1 MVVPSLSSIRFRGSL
16 ASDMEPKVPGTLIAA
31 VGDNCIDRYLPP
43 VDDCLVG
50 GNAVNVAVHL
60 ARLGRPVAYFGAVGD
75 DSAGEAVCRAL
86 RANAVNV
93 EGLRRMSGQ
102 ATARTDIE
110 TLADGDRRFVFESFG
125 ACAAYRPG
133 LLDIAR
139 LTEMRH
145 VHIGWLRG
153 AMELRQALRSSGV
166 PVSQDLSVNNCS
178 EDLDPSG
185 LDIAFGSAP
194 SAEGE
199 AESERL
205 LSRGARV
212 AVVTLGAAGSL
223 VNQGGKIIRVE
234 AVPVRVLDTTGAG
247 DAFIAG
253 FLDAHAKRLNLKDC
267 LLAGAAAG
275 SAACGVRGGFPQPPL
290 QPFVHDDGA

>member
-1 MVVPSLSSIRFRGSL
+1 LSAVRFRGSL
-16 ASDMEPKVPGTLIAA
+16 PAKKELKVPGNVFAA

-43 VDDCLVG
+43 VGDCLVG

-60 ARLGRPVAYFGAVGD
+60 ARLGRPVEYFGAVGGD
-75 DSAGEAVCRAL
+75 AAGEAVRQAL
-86 RANAVNV
+86 LANAVGV
-93 EGLRRMSGQ
+93 EGLRQVAGL

-125 ACAAYRPG
+125 ACAGYRPG
-133 LLDIAR
+133 AADVAR
-139 LTEMRH
+139 LGGMRH

-153 AMELRQALRSSGV
+153 AMDLRHALRHTGV
-166 PVSQDLSVNNCS
+166 TLSQDLSVNNRP

-194 SAEGE
+194 SDGGE

-205 LSRGARV
+205 LDRGARL
-212 AVVTLGAAGSL
+212 AVVTLGAAGCL
-223 VNQGGKIIRVE
+223 VNQGGKIIRVD
-234 AVPVRVLDTTGAG
+234 AVRVPVTDTTGAG

-253 FLDAHAKRLNLKDC
+253 FLDAHAKQLNLKDC
-267 LLAGAAAG
+267 LLAGAKAG
-275 SAACGVRGGFPQPPL
+275 GLACGSRGGFPQTPL
-290 QPFVHDDGA
+290 QPFVHDATA